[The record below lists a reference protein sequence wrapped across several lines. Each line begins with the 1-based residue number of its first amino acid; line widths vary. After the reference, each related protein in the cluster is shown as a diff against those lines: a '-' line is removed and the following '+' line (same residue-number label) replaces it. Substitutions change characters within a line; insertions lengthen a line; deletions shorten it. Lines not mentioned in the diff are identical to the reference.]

1 VRVVLDT
8 NVLVSSI
15 LLPKSVPGRVF
26 DLIQLNGNLLFSGV
40 TFAELE
46 VVLLRPKFE
55 RYLDPIRRDRFLARC
70 QEAAALVEITRTIR
84 GCRDIDDDKFLE
96 VAVNGN
102 ADMLVT
108 GDTDLL
114 VLGPYEG
121 IPIVTPARYL
131 TTVGG

>member
-26 DLIQLNGNLLFSGV
+26 DLVQLNGNLLFPGV
-40 TFAELE
+40 TFAELQA
-46 VVLLRPKFE
+46 VLLRPKFE

-70 QEAAALVEITRTIR
+70 QEAGALVEITRTIR
-84 GCRDIDDDKFLE
+84 ACRDVDDDKFLE

-114 VLGPYEG
+114 VLGRYEG
-121 IPIVTPARYL
+121 IPIVTPAHYL
-131 TTVGG
+131 ATVSG